1 MKKLFLVDAYALIF
15 KYYYAFMGRP
25 MRNRAGMNTS
35 VVFGFTKFLRDI
47 QKREHPDLLGV
58 AFDPKGGSFRREIF
72 PEYKA
77 NRAETP
83 EDILLSVPYVK
94 RIVEA
99 MCIPV
104 LEVPGYEADDVIG
117 TLAHKGVEAGYDVFM
132 VTPDKDY
139 GQLVCDNCKI
149 YKQKGNDGIEIVG
162 REAIREKYGIENPQ
176 LVRDILA
183 LWGDASDNIPGVP
196 GIGEKT
202 ACKLVQEWGTVENI
216 LQNADRIKSRQG
228 EKIAEWGDKL
238 LLAKRLTTIC
248 LDVPIDFR
256 EEDLTVCAPRIDE
269 LKALFAELDFR
280 MFLNDLTNLAP
291 AEPLP
296 EGPRQ
301 AAQTQLA
308 EVARAKSAAAKKAA
322 LAGQGDLFA
331 PAADSGESPASDRES
346 ASSDEQ
352 TAESEEFATA
362 QTTPHAYT
370 IVRNA
375 QELEAVLREVAACP
389 EFCFDTET
397 TGFDIFNDR
406 IVGLSLAVRPYE
418 AWYIPFNES
427 NTAEYAALIRPLF
440 ADGKIAKI
448 GQNIKFDLMVL
459 ARLGVEIRGRL
470 YDTMILHYL
479 LDPESRH
486 NMDALAMRYLN
497 YRPISIT
504 SLIGKGARQL
514 TMDMISLERVA
525 EYAAEDADV
534 TLRLKQVLWPKVEEL
549 DLAGLY
555 LEIEEPMIAVLA
567 EIEMAGVRIDSEALA
582 EYAVELNKTLN
593 DLEGDIRRLADE
605 PSLNVNSA
613 RQLGEVLFG
622 KLRIAEKPKMTKTK
636 QFSTEE
642 EYLQT
647 FAHKYE
653 IVDKILEYRG
663 VKKLLS
669 TYVEALPLL
678 VNPVTG
684 KIHTSFNQAVT
695 ATGRLSSTNPNLQ
708 NIPVRDEL
716 GRRIRKAFIPSD
728 DEHLLLSADY
738 SQVELRLMAH
748 LSGDE
753 SLIAAFE
760 HGEDVHAATAAR
772 LFGKEVAEVDSDER
786 RKAKTANFGIIYGI
800 SAFGLSQRLD
810 IPRKEAKEII
820 EGYFASYPKVK
831 EYMDRVVEEAK
842 RDGYVSTIFGRRRYL
857 NDIAS
862 RNAVARGLAERN
874 AVNAPIQGSAADIMK
889 IAMIR
894 VSRRFREEG
903 IRSKVILQVHDEL
916 VVDMLRSEQERVI
929 AIVTEAMESAAALRV
944 RLVVDCRPIG
954 RQGILSGKCMRQG
967 ASDCCLR
974 RYVLCVISTYAMPFS
989 PEGLSEVLRGTVSGL
1004 ESVREPGLCGLKLPA
1019 RDFEGERLSLRLP
1032 LLGDREPE
1040 HESPFRAVRHFDSA
1054 AVEKYGVAY
1063 DRQAESG
1070 ASRPARTPLVDPVET
1085 FEEVGQ
1091 VFGIDAGAV
1100 VRE

>member
-903 IRSKVILQVHDEL
+903 NYHRKLSGTPRLSRYSLRAFSFSSSVGAVLYCVYSSLITRASIFFSNALTISGSVSSCPMRKYLTSKKNSSCEICTFFISIDQSFLQDRNNAMSISFATLQSSRPHFCILCIVAFFLYSCFTLSSSQYQALLIFLARIPSSFFAFSSVRLEIPSSSARSKISLLKTAFCVSASSRNICFASSILF
-916 VVDMLRSEQERVI
+916 
-929 AIVTEAMESAAALRV
+929 AFGAMPPST
-944 RLVVDCRPIG
+944 
-954 RQGILSGKCMRQG
+954 S
-967 ASDCCLR
+967 ST
-974 RYVLCVISTYAMPFS
+974 VIS
-989 PEGLSEVLRGTVSGL
+989 
-1004 ESVREPGLCGLKLPA
+1004 
-1019 RDFEGERLSLRLP
+1019 
-1032 LLGDREPE
+1032 
-1040 HESPFRAVRHFDSA
+1040 
-1054 AVEKYGVAY
+1054 
-1063 DRQAESG
+1063 
-1070 ASRPARTPLVDPVET
+1070 
-1085 FEEVGQ
+1085 
-1091 VFGIDAGAV
+1091 
-1100 VRE
+1100 